1 MEQSGTPLVRSIDEL
16 WDSESE
22 AVWAQHQRDVARR
35 LLLTEAL
42 VVGVALAI
50 ALVIQLV
57 IVERA
62 TVLRHPFL
70 GLPGQA
76 TVCFVG
82 AAALAWVPTVKRHP
96 YVFGLLGYAWLAA
109 TAGVVLGDLGGMDGP
124 FFYITYLL
132 PCVVIGLPAKLA
144 LRCVFTMVIL
154 GAFAA
159 TFFGRHPEHLDHAF
173 ADVAWLHLTGITS
186 AFIYFGHLFHRTARE
201 RFILESLL
209 RKRGVW
215 LERDN
220 EVLTQDV
227 QTRTRD
233 WLAASDRAASVRWEE
248 RSNLAR
254 AIHDDLGQLLVCARA
269 DLEHLEESVS
279 GVPKIQ
285 SVSRLRTVIDG
296 IEHSAR
302 GIVSSYRDD
311 SLPFEVEVEDLVET
325 YRALGRAEVDLTLR
339 CQEWEPDVEL
349 RDVCKRV
356 VQESLNNVFK
366 HAEATRVQVTI
377 AREQSWVRL
386 LVSDDGDGKPE
397 GQSVRG
403 HGLRGM
409 AERVEAVGGS
419 MLIDSEPSQGFAI
432 RVALPLPGAARE
444 DEGREVHR

>member
-1 MEQSGTPLVRSIDEL
+1 MEQPGTPLVRSIDEL
-16 WDSESE
+16 WDSDSE
-22 AVWAQHQRDVARR
+22 AAWSQHQQDVAQR
-35 LLLTEAL
+35 LLVTEAL
-42 VVGVALAI
+42 VVGVALTI

-57 IVERA
+57 VVERA
-62 TVLRHPFL
+62 TVLRHPIL

-82 AAALAWVPTVKRHP
+82 AAALAWVPALKRHP
-96 YVFGLLGYAWLAA
+96 YLFGLLGYAWIAA

-124 FFYITYLL
+124 FFYITYML

-154 GAFAA
+154 GAFMA
-159 TFFGRHPEHLDHAF
+159 TFFGRHPEHLDHGF
-173 ADVAWLHLTGITS
+173 ADVAWLHLTGITC
-186 AFIYFGHLFHRTARE
+186 AFIYFGHVFHRTARE
-201 RFILESLL
+201 RFILESSL

-254 AIHDDLGQLLVCARA
+254 ALHDDLGQLLVCARA
-269 DLEHLEESVS
+269 DLEHLEESMS
-279 GVPKIQ
+279 GAPNIQ
-285 SVSRLRTVIDG
+285 SVSRLRMAIDG
-296 IEHSAR
+296 IERSAR
-302 GIVSSYRDD
+302 GIVYRDD
-311 SLPFEVEVEDLVET
+311 ILPFEVEVEDLVET
-325 YRALGRAEVDLTLR
+325 YRALGRAEIDLTLR
-339 CQEWEPDVEL
+339 CQEWEPDLEL

-366 HAEATRVQVTI
+366 HAEATRVEVTI

-386 LVSDDGDGKPE
+386 LVSDDGHGRPE
-397 GQSVRG
+397 GQGTRG
-403 HGLRGM
+403 RGLRGM
-409 AERVEAVGGS
+409 QERVEAVGGS

-432 RVALPLPGAARE
+432 RVALPLPRATGE
-444 DEGREVHR
+444 DEGREAHQ